1 MRKRVIL
8 SIVTLIIGI
17 IIYYLFSK
25 TILVK
30 DNIVISFIRNYLL
43 DGLWIISFYFIAVNF
58 SKNITKYYKFL
69 TSLYVI
75 VLGIVF
81 EVMQLLGI
89 VGGIFDFIDILVYT
103 FAALISCI
111 VEKYIMEEK
120 NEKV

>member
-8 SIVTLIIGI
+8 SIVTLILGI

-81 EVMQLLGI
+81 EVMQLLAI
-89 VGGIFDFIDILVYT
+89 VGGTFDFIDILVYA
-103 FAALISCI
+103 FAALISCL

>member
-1 MRKRVIL
+1 M
-8 SIVTLIIGI
+8 
-17 IIYYLFSK
+17 
-25 TILVK
+25 
-30 DNIVISFIRNYLL
+30 LL
-43 DGLWIISFYFIAVNF
+43 MQMQ
-58 SKNITKYYKFL
+58 KNITKYYKFL